1 MRAAV
6 PKAHNRQS
14 PLSQPR
20 HLGAKIWPPSAWG
33 GSGAGAGRSSKVLP
47 HPVGRD
53 ETVALSGNGRYGLS
67 AEQLAQCG
75 DLDLQI
81 AFFDRD
87 VRPDDVQKLVLGND
101 PVAPVN
107 QRHEQVER
115 ARAHLRRLA
124 IDHEPAS
131 RRFNDDPAETLLEGL
146 VHARLLL
153 AGHSLARP
161 VNSTA
166 TSGRVKAAERVAAA
180 DFRSFKAWFKPP

>member
-1 MRAAV
+1 MR
-6 PKAHNRQS
+6 RLGGGRR
-14 PLSQPR
+14 PLVE
-20 HLGAKIWPPSAWG
+20 G
-33 GSGAGAGRSSKVLP
+33 LP

-67 AEQLAQCG
+67 AEELAQCG

-101 PVAPVN
+101 PVAPIN

-115 ARAHLRRLA
+115 ARAYLRPLA
-124 IDHEPAS
+124 IDQEPAS
-131 RRFNDDPAETLLEGL
+131 RRFNDNPAETLLEGL

-161 VNSTA
+161 VNSIG
-166 TSGRVKAAERVAAA
+166 TSGR
-180 DFRSFKAWFKPP
+180 